1 MRPGA
6 LPKAKDVVEALR
18 PMPTAETKHAS
29 PPLGARGCEMRDATS
44 VLRNER
50 HAATLATH
58 SSRWDC
64 RSLPWPPVWDARAL
78 LSATRQCSRYPLSSM
93 HSGGAVHWI
102 TTLRPPQTCSHYH
115 HHHPHPTPS
124 RCQKLPALP
133 YPVQLSY
140 LSILRSLCPH
150 DFASPHNFRG

>member
-18 PMPTAETKHAS
+18 PMPTAETKHTS

-50 HAATLATH
+50 HAATLATS

-78 LSATRQCSRYPLSSM
+78 LSATRQCSRCPLPSM

-102 TTLRPPQTCSHYH
+102 TTLRPPQTCSHH
-115 HHHPHPTPS
+115 HRPPPHAVPLSKSTCPTQS
-124 RCQKLPALP
+124 
-133 YPVQLSY
+133 SY
-140 LSILRSLCPH
+140 LSTLRSLSPH
-150 DFASPHNFRG
+150 NFASPHNFRG